1 MSESKAPPPSF
12 FPRDFYCPITLELFE
27 NPYIGPSNLTFEYDA
42 LVSHFAISDKHPIT
56 RVKCSLAEFG
66 PNISLRNSIESLQ
79 KEYAKRNIAMAT
91 TLPPIKKG
99 PDRISFS
106 KKIIEMDNLQTGII
120 TVTNATEQPGS
131 DVTIIID
138 HSGSM
143 GASAALK
150 GEDGHMRENGLSLQ
164 DVTNASAIAFL
175 ESLSETD
182 RASVVKYNSNV
193 TVVSPLSF
201 ATSAFK
207 QDMATKI
214 KAIRSGGQTN
224 IWGALRVSLEQYRKN
239 SVTDRKQTIILLT
252 DGRPNV
258 CPTRGEKY
266 ALNSWYEQYP
276 DQKIDIHTVGFGNSI
291 DSELL
296 EDIATIGLGT
306 YNFLSSPDM
315 IGTIFVNLAANC
327 LSSSCIM
334 PIVDIRL
341 SNGNKFA
348 VTPIP
353 GMTSQITRLAD
364 NHIRVRCPRL
374 KCNAPF
380 SLAFELNPSNK
391 TNTKDIIVN
400 GSPFCATCL
409 TNASCGVHTLPSCMA
424 CMHPVARGKLYNH
437 CARNIIIKGIEKINN
452 YLSMGSY
459 ALVPPVYSNSLKDL
473 QQLSS
478 RCMMFPDTILPFIED
493 WTKQVK
499 EAANLSTQPGG
510 ESFWQTWGKHWLK
523 SLKMAHMYQYT
534 NNFRDPGIQGY
545 GKNCTLFE
553 VLQDKITKI
562 FDTLPP
568 PEPSIQVAPER
579 RCRSM
584 AVYNNHAY
592 DGCFDGDCIIKMQ
605 IRDSCTRSMKVKNLQ
620 KGDVVYCNDKDCD
633 IVECVVRTRCT
644 QEESGQPCA
653 VYRKFKSGLMIT
665 PWHPIKYD
673 NLNNWSFPENYTDA
687 TTVNKSCEFVY
698 DVVLRNR
705 TPTLLVNNIMVAT
718 LGHGQRGEV
727 IGHEYSG
734 DRIIDDLKKL
744 DGYNKGL
751 VTTGGFKRN
760 SESGLIDGLNN

>member
-1 MSESKAPPPSF
+1 MSKSKAPPPSF

-42 LVSHFAISDKHPIT
+42 LVSHFAVSDKHPIT

-66 PNISLRNSIESLQ
+66 PNISLRNSIESLK
-79 KEYAKRNIAMAT
+79 KEYTKRNIAMAT
-91 TLPPIKKG
+91 KLPPIKKW
-99 PDRISFS
+99 DDSISFT
-106 KKIIEMDNLQTGII
+106 KEIINIDNIQTGII
-120 TVTNATEQPGS
+120 TVTNTTEQPGS

-138 HSGSM
+138 QSGSM
-143 GASAALK
+143 GESAALK

-193 TVVSPLSF
+193 TVISPLSF

-258 CPTRGEKY
+258 CPARGEKY
-266 ALNSWYEQYP
+266 ALNSWYKQHP

-291 DSELL
+291 DSDLL

-327 LSSSCIM
+327 LSSSCAM
-334 PIVDIRL
+334 PIVDIQL

-348 VTPIP
+348 ITPIP
-353 GMTSQITRLAD
+353 GMTSQIARLAD
-364 NHIRVRCPRL
+364 NHIRVRCPRQ

-380 SLAFELNPSNK
+380 SLAFELDPSNK
-391 TNTKDIIVN
+391 TNAKDIIVS
-400 GSPFCATCL
+400 GIPFMVE
-409 TNASCGVHTLPSCMA
+409 S
-424 CMHPVARGKLYNH
+424 MHPTPMMCRYNH

-452 YLSMGSY
+452 YLSMGCY
-459 ALVPPVYSNSLKDL
+459 AQVAAVHSNSLKDL
-473 QQLSS
+473 QLLYIHVETVLGSG
-478 RCMMFPDTILPFIED
+478 DTIVPLMED

-545 GKNCTLFE
+545 GKNCILFE

-584 AVYNNHAY
+584 AAYNNHAY
-592 DGCFDGDCIIKMQ
+592 NGCFDGDCFIKMH
-605 IRDSCTRSMKVKNLQ
+605 IHDSCTRSLRVKNLQ

-644 QEESGQPCA
+644 QEENGQPCV

-673 NLNNWSFPENYTDA
+673 NLDNWSFPEDYTDA

-705 TPTLLVNNIMVAT
+705 TPTLLVNNVMVAT
-718 LGHGQRGEV
+718 LGHGQRGEI
-727 IGHEYSG
+727 IGHEYFG
-734 DRIIDDLKKL
+734 DRIIDDLKNL